1 MMVAILS
8 EIMDK
13 LHDIDQA
20 MQENDNNDEVTA
32 QLSSLYKG
40 KVIAHERAV
49 DLIDVTW
56 VVQPAGNAR
65 VRREKRKNVH
75 AFARGTLAE
84 DGVILY
90 SADICFANIVRYN
103 PYENTTFMIGF
114 EGTTLAKSNYARLA
128 TLTNYTT
135 NEKKP
140 RAYAIG
146 ADK

>member
-1 MMVAILS
+1 MRV
-8 EIMDK
+8 EVYWN
-13 LHDIDQA
+13 LHKKCWS
-20 MQENDNNDEVTA
+20 VRH
-32 QLSSLYKG
+32 KG

-49 DLIDVTW
+49 DLFDVTW

-90 SADICFANIVRYN
+90 SSDICFVNIVKYN
-103 PYENTTFMIGF
+103 PYEDTTFMRGF
-114 EGTTLAKSNYARLA
+114 EGKTLTKSKYARLA
-128 TLTNYTT
+128 TLTEYTT
-135 NEKKP
+135 NWKCP

-146 ADK
+146 ADE